1 MPTKININLKASGI
15 IALLIIGAGI
25 FAIGAVIPNEGVE
38 KAGGILLGIG
48 VFITKNS
55 RGRRAGEENKELI
68 MKPPFCAN

>member
-38 KAGGILLGIG
+38 KAGGILLYWQY
-48 VFITKNS
+48 
-55 RGRRAGEENKELI
+55 LI
-68 MKPPFCAN
+68 DFC